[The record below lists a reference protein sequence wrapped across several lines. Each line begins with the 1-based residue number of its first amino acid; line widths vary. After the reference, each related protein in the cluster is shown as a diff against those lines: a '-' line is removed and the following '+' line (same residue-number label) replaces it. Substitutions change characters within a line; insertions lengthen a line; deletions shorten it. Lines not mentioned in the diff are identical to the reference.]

1 MVLSGAVA
9 FGAQA
14 TAHKAKVNFQESLAR
29 VESTSSTADLVIDAD
44 EAIDPALDFDPGELG
59 LQEITLAEELKN
71 KYGDGNISLETG
83 EFTPF
88 QKEEVPP
95 VG

>member
-1 MVLSGAVA
+1 MEKTILSTEEMNSIKVLKEGFANVTSYLGNIEMQILNLELEKDKVKDELKSLK
-9 FGAQA
+9 AQ
-14 TAHKAKVNFQESLAR
+14 EISLA
-29 VESTSSTADLVIDAD
+29 D
-44 EAIDPALDFDPGELG
+44 
-59 LQEITLAEELKN
+59 ELKN

-88 QKEEVPP
+88 EKEEAPT

>member
-1 MVLSGAVA
+1 MNKKVL
-9 FGAQA
+9 
-14 TAHKAKVNFQESLAR
+14 TKEELDKVQNLREKF
-29 VESTSSTADLVIDAD
+29 ADITTTLGNI
-44 EAIDPALDFDPGELG
+44 EMQILNLELEKDSIKEE
-59 LQEITLAEELKN
+59 LKNLKIQEITLAEELKN